1 MGLRGF
7 QPHVRDK
14 AAADIEADIRGD
26 RLWGKRLPAE
36 REMAARLGISR
47 FTLQSALQLLESR
60 GVIVRRHGSG
70 TFAAEKPGSPASAK
84 AGNKA
89 RVAVI
94 APAADL
100 AAEGWTYYGD
110 MARGALRGCRRHGLA
125 ALPLPLEEV
134 WAGGPGPRWDE
145 AKGCDAFSVVG
156 SGALPMV
163 YALLKLRRGPVALLD
178 GVLRDVPVIA
188 VVDGSFAGARR
199 GVRYLARLGHRRIA
213 YIAPREEPDA
223 PHPKS
228 HGYRAA
234 LDENGIPYD
243 PALVCPDPGDAG
255 EAHIPAAVERLL
267 ALSDPPTAVFA
278 GNDRK
283 ALAAWQAL
291 EARGLRPGVDIALV
305 GFGDTASR
313 SGASQGLSSMRILTR
328 RMGES
333 AVAALVE
340 AGRMP
345 VARTLIIPDS
355 LMIRASTC
363 PPRVPATAAAGEPP
377 KARRLP

>member
-14 AAADIEADIRGD
+14 AAADIEADIRGG
-26 RLWGKRLPAE
+26 RLWGRRLPAE

-47 FTLQSALQLLESR
+47 FTLQSALQLLECR

-70 TFAAEKPGSPASAK
+70 TFAADKPGSPASAK

-100 AAEGWTYYGD
+100 AAEDWTYYGD
-110 MARGALRGCRRHGLA
+110 MARGAVRGCQRRGVA
-125 ALPLPLEEV
+125 ALPLALEEV
-134 WAGGPGPRWDE
+134 WADGPGPRWDE
-145 AKGCDAFSVVG
+145 AKNCEAFAVV
-156 SGALPMV
+156 SPRALPMV

-188 VVDGSFAGARR
+188 VVDGSFEGARR
-199 GVRYLARLGHRRIA
+199 AVRYLARLGHRRIA
-213 YIAPREEPDA
+213 YLTPGEDPDA
-223 PHPKS
+223 PHAKS

-234 LDENGIPYD
+234 LDESGIAYD
-243 PALVCPDPGDAG
+243 PELVCPDPGDSG
-255 EAHIPAAVERLL
+255 EGHIPEGVERLL
-267 ALSDPPTAVFA
+267 ALADPPTAVFA

-291 EARGLRPGVDIALV
+291 EARGRRPGVDIALV

-313 SGASQGLSSMRILTR
+313 LGKTQDLSSVRILTR

-340 AGRMP
+340 AGRRP
-345 VARTLIIPDS
+345 VARTVIVPDS
-355 LMIRASTC
+355 LMIRGSTC
-363 PPRVPATAAAGEPP
+363 PPGATAPAAIGGDSNE
-377 KARRLP
+377 RTLS